1 MRLLLDTHIF
11 LWSVMGSPFLKPP
24 ARRIMEGADQ
34 VYVSAAS
41 IWEIAI
47 KARLGKIEA
56 DIQELVEAVAASGFL
71 DLPVRA
77 VHAAEVAKLPLHH
90 TDPFDRL
97 LVAQAITEPL
107 RLLTVDTVLAKYSDM
122 ILVA

>member
-11 LWSVMGSPFLKPP
+11 LWAVQGNASLKPRV
-24 ARRIMEGADQ
+24 RRMMEAAEQ
-34 VYVSAAS
+34 IYVSAAS

-56 DIQELVEAVAASGFL
+56 SSVELVGAIEASGFL
-71 DLPVRA
+71 ELPVRA
-77 VHAAEVAKLPLHH
+77 LHAVRVADLPPHH

-97 LVAQAITEPL
+97 LVSQAMVEPL
-107 RLLTVDTVLAKYSDM
+107 RLLTVDTVLCQYSD
-122 ILVA
+122 LVTLV